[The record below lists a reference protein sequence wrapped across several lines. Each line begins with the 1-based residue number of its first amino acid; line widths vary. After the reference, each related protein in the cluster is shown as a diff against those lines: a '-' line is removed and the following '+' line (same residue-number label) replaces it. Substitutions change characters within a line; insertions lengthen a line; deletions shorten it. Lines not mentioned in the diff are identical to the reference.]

1 MKNLKVWD
9 YKLPKNWK
17 PKNDF
22 EWQWYLIRKINYGDL
37 KGLKIALI
45 KKYWRKIKK
54 YLTPGKIILLEIF
67 LNTKRFSNGNFS
79 NRWSRFY

>member
-9 YKLPKNWK
+9 YKLDKNWR

-22 EWQWYLIRKINYGDL
+22 EWQWYLIRKISYGDF
-37 KGLKIALI
+37 KGLKAILI

-54 YLTPGKIILLEIF
+54 YLTPGKRLLFE
-67 LNTKRFSNGNFS
+67 NFFKYYGS
-79 NRWSRFY
+79 PK

>member
-9 YKLPKNWK
+9 YKLSKNWK

-22 EWQWYLIRKINYGDL
+22 EWQWYLIRRINYGDL

-54 YLTPGKIILLEIF
+54 YLTPGKRLLFENF
-67 LNTKRFSNGNFS
+67 FKYYGNIK
-79 NRWSRFY
+79 